1 MSWIR
6 GVSLLLLLL
15 AAVAAQEIKFPT
27 ALASRATE
35 SVDVSLDGNM
45 LQLASKF
52 LSGSKPD
59 EGQAKKLIANLK
71 AIYVKAYEF
80 DKPGQYSDADIE
92 SVRAQVRGAP
102 WTRIVSAQS
111 KKGGETAE
119 IYIKTEKDVIAG
131 LLIIAAEPKEL
142 TFVHI
147 LGPIDPEQIANLS
160 GKFGIPKLNLTPG
173 QKEAPTKKKD

>member
-1 MSWIR
+1 MRWIR
-6 GVSLLLLLL
+6 GVSLSLLLLT
-15 AAVAAQEIKFPT
+15 AAAAQEIKFP
-27 ALASRATE
+27 ADLASRATE
-35 SVDVSLDGNM
+35 SVDVSLPGNM

-59 EGQAKKLIANLK
+59 EAQAKKLIANLK

-102 WTRIVSAQS
+102 WTRILGAQS
-111 KKGGETAE
+111 RKDGETAE
-119 IYIKTEKDVIAG
+119 IYIKSEKDVIDG

-147 LGPIDPEQIANLS
+147 LGPIDPDQIANLS

-173 QKEAPTKKKD
+173 RKKD